1 MAKTYKLGKGQSL
14 NPAEVHICIQYKLF
28 EKNENNKT
36 EAGMPLEMQLTTVV
50 LIQER
55 ANFGRSNNQT
65 KSNVTKYWQHSYVEI
80 GRYSGLNHKYPD
92 VEDGC

>member
-36 EAGMPLEMQLTTVV
+36 EAGMPLEMQLTTVD

-65 KSNVTKYWQHSYVEI
+65 KSNVTKYWQN
-80 GRYSGLNHKYPD
+80 RNHQKID
-92 VEDGC
+92 NTLMWKLEGTVA

>member
-1 MAKTYKLGKGQSL
+1 MAKTYKWGKGQSL

-65 KSNVTKYWQHSYVEI
+65 KSNVTKYWQN
-80 GRYSGLNHKYPD
+80 RNHQKID
-92 VEDGC
+92 NTLMWKLEGTVA

>member
-1 MAKTYKLGKGQSL
+1 MAITYKLGKGQSL

-65 KSNVTKYWQHSYVEI
+65 KSNVTKYWQN
-80 GRYSGLNHKYPD
+80 RNHQKID
-92 VEDGC
+92 NTLMWKLEGTVA

>member
-65 KSNVTKYWQHSYVEI
+65 KSNVTKYWQN
-80 GRYSGLNHKYPD
+80 RNHQKID
-92 VEDGC
+92 NTLMWKLEGTVA